1 MASGLRHAARRLG
14 TTAAEAAAVE
24 RLPLSTTRIVNS
36 TTGHNLTPDQ
46 RKDAVLR
53 LVLIQA
59 KKEGLY
65 NMIAAWEAEYF
76 AYSSLGLKNNLLLKE
91 LSQYVKP
98 RRDDPRWY
106 MHNPPPAMLLFLQSL
121 NIAILANY
129 IISSASCRRAIY
141 FNDFFRFAGAVLI
154 GKMVGDAINEYHA
167 KSARSLP

>member
-36 TTGHNLTPDQ
+36 TTGH
-46 RKDAVLR
+46 RKDGVLR

-59 KKEGLY
+59 RKEGLY

-98 RRDDPRWY
+98 RRDDPRCYLYHLICWR
-106 MHNPPPAMLLFLQSL
+106 
-121 NIAILANY
+121 
-129 IISSASCRRAIY
+129 SCRRAIY

-154 GKMVGDAINEYHA
+154 GKMVGDAINEYRA